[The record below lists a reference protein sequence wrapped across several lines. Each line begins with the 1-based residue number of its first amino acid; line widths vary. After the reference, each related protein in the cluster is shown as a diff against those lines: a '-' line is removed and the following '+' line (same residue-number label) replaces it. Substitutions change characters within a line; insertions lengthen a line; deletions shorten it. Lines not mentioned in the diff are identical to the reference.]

1 MKNKLF
7 PIIATLVWVSTASL
21 CPADTI
27 VTSDGSRVVGE
38 VLGLNDGKLTV
49 ATGFA
54 GEILID
60 ISEVVS
66 ISTDKPVN
74 IEFDSGDK
82 LFGKVSHGSG
92 EDKPVM
98 KTALGDVAVNPASM
112 TAIWREGEQS
122 PETVAARAEM
132 ERVKEELTPKWSLT
146 LEAGGKA
153 TEGNTDTLEG
163 RGKFELRRKTQ
174 DDLLKFYASADYSEQ
189 NDRRNRNEYKGGVFY
204 ERMLT
209 ERWNWYTRFEME
221 HDEFEILDLRSTV
234 AAGAGYYWI
243 KKSDHELATRAGVG
257 YRHESYDNGET
268 SDDGVLDF
276 GLDYRLDIYTWA
288 QFTHATTYSPSFD
301 DFDDYRLTLDT
312 AFAFPLANSDVWK
325 LKLGMLNEYNSRPQ
339 PGLDRL
345 DNTYYANVV
354 LEIK

>member
-1 MKNKLF
+1 M
-7 PIIATLVWVSTASL
+7 P
-21 CPADTI
+21 
-27 VTSDGSRVVGE
+27 
-38 VLGLNDGKLTV
+38 
-49 ATGFA
+49 
-54 GEILID
+54 ID

-74 IEFDSGDK
+74 IEFSSGDT
-82 LFGKVSHGSG
+82 LFGKVRHGSG
-92 EDKPVM
+92 DAKPVVE
-98 KTALGDVAVNPASM
+98 TALGDVVVNPANM

-122 PETVAARAEM
+122 PEMVAAQAET

-146 LEAGGKA
+146 LEAGAKA

-163 RGKFELRRKTQ
+163 RGRLDLRRKTL

-204 ERMLT
+204 ERMIT
-209 ERWNWYTRFEME
+209 ERWNWYTRFELE
-221 HDEFEILDLRSTV
+221 HDEFENLDLRSTV

-243 KKSDHELATRAGVG
+243 KQSDHELATRAGVG

-276 GLDYRLDIYTWA
+276 GLDYRLDIRTWA
-288 QFTHATTYSPSFD
+288 QFTHSTTYSPGFD

-312 AFAFPLANSDVWK
+312 AIAFPLANSDVWK

-339 PGLDRL
+339 PGLERL

-354 LEIK
+354 FEIK